1 MNFLREFFSSGWN
14 WFFIVLFLSAGVF
27 YLISFSRK
35 IRAKEKELEEGEAI
49 LEKYNAA
56 NIDTYYSSLDAE
68 LSECELLKPLWN
80 KYKKSLAFT
89 SDGGMMKVYS
99 TIDASEY
106 VYSTALLGG
115 LNAGFWSGLA
125 GLFTGIGI
133 LGTFLGLTVGLA
145 DIDTSST
152 STLSSSITGLLGGMS
167 TAFVTSLIGI
177 FCAIPAGFIYHR
189 QMDEF
194 QGQVD
199 AVADQLDAI
208 FPRTNVESI
217 MLSQLAEVR
226 QERTAIQQL
235 STDLAI
241 SICDRL
247 PDVLEQ
253 MADRMDQAVKGNLD
267 TMLDG
272 LSSKLDEQTDKL
284 EQMANR
290 MDQTV
295 KGSLDDMLGS
305 LSAKLDEQTGKLE
318 QLATRLDDHRT
329 ELEKVAENTK
339 SLANGFGEAINEGA
353 GKQAQALGG
362 SLAQLSL
369 DIKGLSNGITQ
380 MISESR
386 NTAAEANEKM
396 LQEVEKAV
404 GRLDVTMEGILA
416 KQTEKTDENIQKMTA
431 LMSEMKDTMGDIFQK
446 MADSSA
452 EQLNN
457 NAKASEDVKQAIEE
471 ASRAT
476 ADNLSQMN
484 EGVKAMMAGMAAQLA
499 TAANEQAE
507 SQRKAG
513 QDMENAIQIA
523 GQATKANLEQMNAG
537 VTAVMDAV
545 AAKLAASADE
555 QAENQRKAGADME
568 ATIKTAGK
576 ATEENLAHINDTVTA
591 LMEKIAKQMEKMQGL
606 MDAQENRLQSTLAK
620 MDRAVSSSGTV
631 VESAGKVVAEF
642 STAAEQ
648 TKKQFTSAAKEAADT
663 IKGAAVPFDQ
673 AARPLKDAAA
683 SLNGGLKTLSTAMDV
698 HKSQSDK
705 ITKQLVDTAEKQQ
718 LAAMEIEDSLKT
730 IQTSWR
736 AYESHFKTVDS
747 SMAKIFADLER
758 GLNDYNKA
766 TSQGLTDK
774 LKAFDKELSGAIKDL
789 ANINAETTDVVSDL
803 TDAVKKMRR

>member
-1 MNFLREFFSSGWN
+1 MDFLREFFSSVWN
-14 WFFIVLFLSAGVF
+14 LIFIFLFAAAIVL
-27 YLISFSRK
+27 YLYFFFNR
-35 IRAKEKELEEGEAI
+35 IRAKEKELEVGAAI

-56 NIDTYYSSLDAE
+56 NIDTYYGSLDAE
-68 LSECELLKPLWN
+68 LSEQALLKPLWN

-89 SDGGMMKVYS
+89 SGGGMVKVYS
-99 TIDASEY
+99 TVDATEY
-106 VYSTALLGG
+106 VYPAALLGG

-133 LGTFLGLTVGLA
+133 LGTFFGLTLGLAG
-145 DIDTSST
+145 IDTSST

-177 FCAIPAGFIYHR
+177 VCAIPAGFVYHK

-199 AVADQLDAI
+199 ALADQLDAI
-208 FPRTNVESI
+208 FPRTNVETI

-267 TMLDG
+267 TMLER

-284 EQMANR
+284 EQMATR

-295 KGSLDDMLGS
+295 KGSLDDMLGG
-305 LSAKLDEQTGKLE
+305 LSSKLDDQ
-318 QLATRLDDHRT
+318 RT

-606 MDAQENRLQSTLAK
+606 MDAQESRLQSTLAK
-620 MDRAVSSSGTV
+620 MDRAVSSSGMV

-673 AARPLKDAAA
+673 ATRPLKDAAA

-730 IQTSWR
+730 IQNSWR